1 MQTLS
6 KTFLGFENFRKNL
19 VESFLENFGEK
30 IIEIL
35 SLHKENVNEET
46 IWNFEAFMY
55 AKKKPDVKKSSFWP

>member
-46 IWNFEAFMY
+46 I
-55 AKKKPDVKKSSFWP
+55 